1 MTNNNNMKF
10 KNNIEN
16 WQKIFQLLKQ
26 QTIT

>member
-16 WQKIFQLLKQ
+16 WQKIFQLLIQ